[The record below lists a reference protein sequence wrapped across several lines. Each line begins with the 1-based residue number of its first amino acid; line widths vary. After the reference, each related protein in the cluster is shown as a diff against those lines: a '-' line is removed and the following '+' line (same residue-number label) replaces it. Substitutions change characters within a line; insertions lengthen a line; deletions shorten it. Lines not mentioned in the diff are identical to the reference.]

1 MKNLGVFLFVLITS
15 LASFAKPLDAIKER
29 SFENIREFYAQ
40 FSDAKIITASFS
52 TSDLA
57 SLKRAG
63 YEVSG
68 FATPK
73 LTKVSSTEQL
83 MEFSL
88 NSRKYS
94 IEFKENGSAHVNG
107 LLVDVSPYR
116 DPVERIKYVERALRG
131 RASLWSLIINSAH
144 AATEGSPTFLVER
157 LLEKWNQESKKWLGS
172 RLYDQYVKKDGV
184 SELDK
189 TNIATMKQLF
199 SAKDLIGIEV
209 NCKATTSDVSTDSVQ
224 EGGANYLCNAEE
236 SARISAA
243 LYPRVVKLYHEDGSI
258 TEIIA
263 GVKHPSAICT
273 ALSAGN
279 MPAAGVVVRLK
290 NGKVSS
296 ETAYSFPKDKA
307 DQMQEKA
314 VLPEERAIAAA
325 YKCCDSDQKTNC
337 FDKMVQAAEKSKLA
351 PKGTASETL
360 RGSGNGS
367 GVR

>member
-1 MKNLGVFLFVLITS
+1 MKYLVVSALILMTS
-15 LASFAKPLDAIKER
+15 LTSIAKPLDAIKEH
-29 SFENIREFYAQ
+29 SFENVRELYSK
-40 FSDAKIITASFS
+40 FSDAAIVGASFS
-52 TSDLA
+52 ASDLA

-68 FATPK
+68 FTTPT
-73 LTKVSSTEQL
+73 LAKVSTTEQT
-83 MEFSL
+83 MEFSI

-107 LLVDVSPYR
+107 LLVDVTPYR

-131 RASLWSLIINSAH
+131 RASLWSFIVNSAY

-157 LLEKWNQESKKWLGS
+157 LLEKWNQESKKWVGS
-172 RLYDQYVKKDGV
+172 RLYDTYVKKDGV
-184 SELDK
+184 AELDK
-189 TNIATMKQLF
+189 TSIATMKQLF
-199 SAKDLIGIEV
+199 SAKDLVGIEV
-209 NCKATTSDVSTDSVQ
+209 KCQGSAGDVSTDSVQ
-224 EGGANYLCNAEE
+224 EGGASYLCNAEE
-236 SARISAA
+236 SARVNAA
-243 LYPRVVKLYHEDGSI
+243 LYPRVVKLYHEDGSV

-279 MPAAGVVVRLK
+279 MPAAGVVVKIK

-325 YKCCDSDQKTNC
+325 YKCCDNDQKTNC